1 MSIATLPVTQLFPP
15 GRLLTVED
23 VAELPRELPSG
34 DVSYELDEGR
44 LVVMAPPGDMHG
56 SIQARLATELN
67 LQGERRKL
75 GKARAE
81 VGVILWRGPDT
92 LRGPDVAFITNA
104 SLPIRLSK
112 HGYLV
117 TMPELVGEILSRND
131 KPYKVRRKVKQY
143 LKAGVRA
150 VWVVDPEKR
159 NVTEY
164 RCDRKP
170 RVFQNGDTLTIE
182 DIIPGFKLRVA
193 ALLET

>member
-15 GRLLTVED
+15 GRLLTIDD

-44 LVVMAPPGDMHG
+44 LLVMAPPGDLHG
-56 SIQARLATELN
+56 SVQGNLVAELKI
-67 LQGERRKL
+67 QGERRKL

-81 VGVILWRGPDT
+81 VGVILWRGRDT
-92 LRGPDVAFITNA
+92 LRGPDAAFIANC
-104 SLPIRLSK
+104 SLPIQVSK
-112 HGYLV
+112 HGYLE
-117 TMPELVGEILSRND
+117 TMPDLVGEILSKND

-159 NVTEY
+159 TVTEF
-164 RCDRKP
+164 RRDTKP
-170 RVFQNGDTLTIE
+170 RVFRNGDELTVE
-182 DIIPGFKLRVA
+182 DIIPGFSVQVKT
-193 ALLET
+193 LLET